1 MREIPAYLQE
11 ALDGG
16 ATRLARCWRLA
27 RRDGVVMGFTEHD
40 RTLSFEEIDYEPDAG
55 FAPSAL
61 ETATGLSADTHEVT
75 GALSSA
81 RITEADIARGA
92 YDGAEV
98 ALYLVDWSDPE
109 VRLLI
114 SRGLIGEIRRSD
126 GTFAAE
132 ITGLSD
138 RLQQPVGRAY
148 LPTCDCRLGDARC
161 KVNLGLPQYRGAG
174 IVTALAASQQ
184 FSVTGLYGFPES
196 WFTGGRLVWTTGANA
211 GLAGHVKSHM
221 PAGAE
226 TMVELWLS
234 PPMPIASGDAF
245 EVTAGCDKTAATCIA
260 KFGNLLNF
268 RGFPHMPG
276 DDVVASY
283 PNTGGVHDGGS
294 LFRR

>member
-1 MREIPAYLQE
+1 MRAIPAELQA

-40 RTLSFEEIDYEPDAG
+40 RTLRFEGVEYEPDAG
-55 FAPSAL
+55 FTPSAI
-61 ETATGLSADTHEVT
+61 ESATGLSADTHEVA
-75 GALSSA
+75 GALSSV
-81 RITEADIARGA
+81 RITEGDIARGA

-109 VRLLI
+109 VRLLV
-114 SRGLIGEIRRSD
+114 SRGLIGEIRRAD
-126 GTFAAE
+126 GRFEAE

-148 LPTCDCRLGDARC
+148 LPSCDCRLGDARC
-161 KVNLGLPQYRGAG
+161 GVDLTLPQYRGEGA
-174 IVTALAASQQ
+174 VTTLAASQQ
-184 FSVTGLYGFPES
+184 FSVAGLKGFREG
-196 WFTGGRLVWTTGANA
+196 WFAGGLLLWTAGANA
-211 GLAGHVKSHM
+211 GLAGHVKSHLL
-221 PAGAE
+221 AGSEA
-226 TMVELWLS
+226 MIELWLS
-234 PPMPIASGDAF
+234 PPVPIAPGDAF
-245 EVTAGCDKTAATCIA
+245 EVTAGCDKTVGTCVA

-283 PNTGGVHDGGS
+283 PSTGGVHDGGS
-294 LFRR
+294 LFRS